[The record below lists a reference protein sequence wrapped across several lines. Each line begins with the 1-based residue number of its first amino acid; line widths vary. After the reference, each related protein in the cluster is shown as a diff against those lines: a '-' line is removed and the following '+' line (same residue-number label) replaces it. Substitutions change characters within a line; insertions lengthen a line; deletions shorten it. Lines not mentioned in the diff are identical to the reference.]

1 MQEWNQIPTACTV
14 SKCFI
19 HCTRASRATKVELVA
34 NQKNQKPESFKKTSF
49 KFRSCIR
56 LEKNSLH
63 FLRGPR
69 VPLKLLQKNSICC
82 DCIKVER
89 TCSVSLGRARA
100 FEFKAS
106 SSLSLPLRQALAR
119 NWRKSGLLKWGC
131 NRFHRK
137 ASILEVK
144 KYLTDYL
151 EIYSQKTNIRL

>member
-1 MQEWNQIPTACTV
+1 MAAFISATFHFPSYHRYARSIHLNHDTGCGRLGNRTLVAGAAIN
-14 SKCFI
+14 CFI

-34 NQKNQKPESFKKTSF
+34 SQKNQKPESFKKTSF

-89 TCSVSLGRARA
+89 ACSVSLGRARA

-119 NWRKSGLLKWGC
+119 N
-131 NRFHRK
+131 
-137 ASILEVK
+137 
-144 KYLTDYL
+144 
-151 EIYSQKTNIRL
+151 